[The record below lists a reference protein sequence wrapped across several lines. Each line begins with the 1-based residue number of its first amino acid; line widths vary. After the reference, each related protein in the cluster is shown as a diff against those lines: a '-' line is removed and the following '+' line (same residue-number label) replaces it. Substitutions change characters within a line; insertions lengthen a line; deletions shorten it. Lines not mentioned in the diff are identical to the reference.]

1 MRDDLPGAM
10 MMPMFECN
18 IRTAECC
25 AEVIGPVC
33 HQGNVNEYAVNVTT
47 AQDVK
52 TAVSWAA

>member
-1 MRDDLPGAM
+1 

-18 IRTAECC
+18 MREAECC
-25 AEVIGPVC
+25 GDPGSFIC
-33 HQGNVNEYAVNVTT
+33 HDGNVNQYAVNVTS